1 MTQNQVQMLMA
12 QAEQVLQ
19 DVFGY
24 SAFHPSQ
31 KNVLHTIL
39 SGEQVL
45 AVMPT
50 GAGKSLCF
58 QIPALVQGGLT
69 IVVSPLVALME
80 DQVTALKLA
89 GVAAETMNS
98 SKLSSQNATVW
109 AKLRAH
115 EIRLLYISP
124 ERLMMSG
131 TIETLKSMPIK
142 RFAIDEAHCI
152 SRWGPSFRP
161 QYLDLVQ
168 LKDLFPNVP
177 IAAFTATADETT
189 RKDILAK
196 LFNNKGQCF
205 VAGFDRPN
213 ITLAVEIRDNA
224 RQQLLNILNAHR
236 NECGIV
242 YCLSRKNT
250 EDVAKFLQENG
261 VHALPY
267 HAGLP
272 QAQRTESQNTF
283 MTESAVVMVATIAF
297 GMGID
302 KSDVRFVVHNNLPAN
317 MESYYQELG
326 RAGRDGA
333 PAHAYM
339 IYGLK
344 DVVLRRRFI
353 ENENSE
359 NDHKRRE
366 HKRLDAL
373 VAYCEAPTCRRRTLL
388 AYFGEELS
396 PCGNCDVCLNPPELE
411 DGSVL
416 AQKLLRTIV
425 DTGQRF
431 GGVHIIDILRGS
443 DNQRIKQFNHQ
454 KLRTYGVDKDTDKK
468 MWNAIIR
475 QLVSAGFI
483 KIDISGYGGLNM
495 TADGALLL
503 KGEKSFFYRKDKI
516 SEATKTS
523 RSKPKAQAI
532 LAQDVNVDLLAAL
545 KLLRTQIAKQKRLRP
560 YLVFSDKSLID
571 MAARKPKTPEEFET
585 VFGVG
590 KAKLE
595 KFGKQFM
602 DVIEPF
608 V

>member
-31 KNVLHTIL
+31 ENVLQTIL
-39 SGEQVL
+39 RGEQVL

-168 LKDLFPNVP
+168 IKDLFPNVP

-189 RKDILAK
+189 RKDILTK

-250 EDVAKFLQENG
+250 EDVAKFLQKNG
-261 VHALPY
+261 VHALAY

-272 QAQRTESQNTF
+272 QAQRTESQNSF

-333 PAHAYM
+333 PAQAYM
-339 IYGLK
+339 IYGLN

-454 KLRTYGVDKDTDKK
+454 KLRTYGVDRNTDKK

-516 SEATKTS
+516 SEATKAS

-545 KLLRTQIAKQKRLRP
+545 KLLRTQIAKQKRLRA

-571 MAARKPKTPEEFET
+571 MAARKPKTPEEFEA

>member
-31 KNVLHTIL
+31 ENVLQTIL
-39 SGEQVL
+39 GGEQVL

-161 QYLDLVQ
+161 QYLELVQ

-189 RKDILAK
+189 RKDILTK

-250 EDVAKFLQENG
+250 EEVAKFLQKNG
-261 VHALPY
+261 VHALAY

-272 QAQRTESQNTF
+272 QAQRTESQNSF

-333 PAHAYM
+333 PAQAYM

-454 KLRTYGVDKDTDKK
+454 KLRTYGVDKNTDKK

-483 KIDISGYGGLNM
+483 KIDISGYWGLNM

-516 SEATKTS
+516 SEATKMP

-545 KLLRTQIAKQKRLRP
+545 KLLRTQIAKQKRLRA

-571 MAARKPKTPEEFET
+571 MAARKPKTPEEFEA